1 MITRTPNEIKAYTD
15 GFNACYKYFID
26 NLKDGVLH
34 ALKVMPLILIAV
46 NNVAQSTMEQLTP
59 TEIINGRKDEGKDD

>member
-1 MITRTPNEIKAYTD
+1 MIIRTPNEIEAYAD

-26 NLKDGVLH
+26 NLKEGVPH

-46 NNVAQSTMEQLTP
+46 NNVARSTMEQPTP
-59 TEIINGRKDEGKDD
+59 TEINYRRKDEGKDD